1 MKKQCGAFAGLCL
14 LFTGIGFAGTGLAN
28 AQDAKPN
35 LTPPN
40 VLVVQVEM
48 LKPGMASTAHQKS
61 ESAFVQA
68 MEKAKSPDHYFAA
81 NSMSGPSRAL
91 FFLAFDSFADWE
103 KSNTAMMNDASLAS
117 DLDSAMQADGKLL
130 TSFGTIVF
138 RYEPEMSVSP
148 NVDLAQMRYMEIT
161 VIDIKPGHEAEWRE
175 LAKLH
180 NEVYGN
186 VPNTHFAMWEE
197 YFGNE
202 GGVYIATSPLKSLA
216 ELDERRVAAHKA
228 WEATSADKKK
238 KMGDLEA
245 SAFASI
251 HTNLYAMDPKMS
263 YAPDRWKTA
272 SPDFW
277 GKQ

>member
-1 MKKQCGAFAGLCL
+1 MKKQYGAFAGLCL
-14 LFTGIGFAGTGLAN
+14 LFTGIGFAGSGLAT
-28 AQDAKPN
+28 AQDSKPD

-40 VLVVQVEM
+40 VLVVESEM
-48 LKPGMASTAHQKS
+48 LKPGMAGMVHQKS

-68 MEKAKSPDHYFAA
+68 MQKAKSPEHYFAA
-81 NSMSGPSRAL
+81 TSMSGPSRAL
-91 FFLAFDSFADWE
+91 FFLPYDSFADWE
-103 KSNTAMMNDASLAS
+103 KSNEAMMSDSSLAA
-117 DLDSAMQADGKLL
+117 DFDSATQADGKLL
-130 TSFGTIVF
+130 ESFTTIVF
-138 RYEPEMSVSP
+138 RYEPDISVSP
-148 NVDLAQMRYMEIT
+148 NVDLAQMRYVEIT
-161 VIDIKPGHEAEWRE
+161 VIDIKPGHEAEWKE

-180 NEVYGN
+180 NEVYGQ

-202 GGVYIATSPLKSLA
+202 GGVYIATAPLKSLA
-216 ELDERRVAAHKA
+216 EIDEHRVAAEKA
-228 WEATSADKKK
+228 WAGTSEDKKK

-245 SAFASI
+245 SAFDSI
-251 HTNLYAMDPKMS
+251 HTNLYSMDPKMS

>member
-14 LFTGIGFAGTGLAN
+14 LFTGIGFAGSGFAT
-28 AQDAKPN
+28 AQDKKPD

-40 VLVVQVEM
+40 VLVVQREM
-48 LKPGMASTAHQKS
+48 VKPGMAGMAHQKS

-68 MEKAKSPDHYFAA
+68 MQKAKSPDHYFAA
-81 NSMSGPSRAL
+81 TSMSGPSRAL
-91 FFLAFDSFADWE
+91 FFLAYDSFADWE
-103 KSNTAMMNDASLAS
+103 KSNAAMMGDSTLATDS
-117 DLDSAMQADGKLL
+117 DSAMEADGKLL
-130 TSFGTIVF
+130 TSFSTMVF
-138 RYEPEMSVSP
+138 RYRPDLSISP
-148 NVDLAQMRYMEIT
+148 SVDLAQMRFIEIT
-161 VIDIKPGHEAEWRE
+161 VIDIKPGHEAEWKE

-180 NEVYGN
+180 NEVYGQ

-197 YFGNE
+197 YFGDE
-202 GGVYIATSPLKSLA
+202 GGVYIATAPLKSLA
-216 ELDERRVAAHKA
+216 EIDEHRVAAEKA
-228 WEATSADKKK
+228 WAAADSDKKK

-245 SAFASI
+245 SAFASV

>member
-1 MKKQCGAFAGLCL
+1 MKKQYGAFAGLCL
-14 LFTGIGFAGTGLAN
+14 LFTGIGFAGLGLAN

-40 VLVVQVEM
+40 ILVVQVEM
-48 LKPGMASTAHQKS
+48 LKPGMGGMAHQKS

-68 MEKAKSPDHYFAA
+68 MQKAKSPDHYFAA
-81 NSMSGPSRAL
+81 SSMSGPSRAL
-91 FFLAFDSFADWE
+91 FFIPYDSFADWE
-103 KSNTAMMNDASLAS
+103 KSNTAMMS
-117 DLDSAMQADGKLL
+117 DSTLGADFDGAMQADGKLL

-138 RYEPEMSVSP
+138 RYEPDLSISP
-148 NVDLAQMRYMEIT
+148 NVDLADMRFVEIT
-161 VIDIKPGHEAEWRE
+161 VIQIKPGHEAEWKE

-180 NEVYGN
+180 NEVYGQ

-197 YFGNE
+197 YFGND
-202 GGVYIATSPLKSLA
+202 GGEYIATAPMKSLA
-216 ELDERRVAAHKA
+216 EIDEHRVAAEKA
-228 WEATSADKKK
+228 WAATDSEKKK
-238 KMGDLEA
+238 KMGELEA

-251 HTNLYAMDPKMS
+251 HTNLYSLDPKMS

>member
-1 MKKQCGAFAGLCL
+1 MKKQLGTLAGVCC
-14 LFTGIGFAGTGLAN
+14 LFTAFGIAGSGVAN

-40 VLVVQVEM
+40 VLVVQREM
-48 LKPGMASTAHQKS
+48 VKPGLAGMAHQKS

-81 NSMSGPSRAL
+81 VSMSGPSRAL
-91 FFLAFDSFADWE
+91 FFLGYDSFADWE
-103 KSNTAMMNDASLAS
+103 KSTTAMMNDTSLAT
-117 DLDSAMQADGKLL
+117 DMDEAMQADGKLL
-130 TSFGTIVF
+130 SSYSTMVF
-138 RYEPEMSVSP
+138 RYEPDLSISP
-148 NVDLAQMRYMEIT
+148 NVDLAQMRFMEIT
-161 VIDIKPGHEAEWRE
+161 VIDIKPGHGAEWKE

-180 NEVYGN
+180 DEVYGQ

-197 YFGNE
+197 YFGDE
-202 GGVYIATSPLKSLA
+202 GGVYIATSPMKSLA
-216 ELDERRVAAHKA
+216 EIDEHRAAAQKA
-228 WEATSADKKK
+228 WAATSADKKK

-251 HTNLYAMDPKMS
+251 HANLYSMDPKMS

>member
-1 MKKQCGAFAGLCL
+1 MKKQFGMLAGLC
-14 LFTGIGFAGTGLAN
+14 FMFAGIGLAGSGLAT
-28 AQDAKPN
+28 AQDKKPD

-40 VLVVQVEM
+40 ILVVQREM
-48 LKPGMASTAHQKS
+48 VKPGLAGMAHQKS

-81 NSMSGPSRAL
+81 TSMSGPSRAL
-91 FFLAFDSFADWE
+91 FFLAYDSFADWE
-103 KSNTAMMNDASLAS
+103 KSNAAMMGDSTLAT
-117 DLDSAMQADGKLL
+117 DFDSAMEADGKLL
-130 TSFGTIVF
+130 TSFSTIVF
-138 RYEPEMSVSP
+138 HYEPDLSISP
-148 NVDLAQMRYMEIT
+148 NVDLAQMRFLEIT
-161 VIDIKPGHEAEWRE
+161 VIDIKPGHEAEWKE

-180 NEVYGN
+180 NEVYGQ

-197 YFGNE
+197 YFGDE
-202 GGVYIATSPLKSLA
+202 GGVYIATAPLKSLA
-216 ELDERRVAAHKA
+216 EIDEHQVAAQKA
-228 WEATSADKKK
+228 WAAADSDKKK

>member
-14 LFTGIGFAGTGLAN
+14 LFTGIGLAGSGIAT
-28 AQDAKPN
+28 AQDSKPN

-40 VLVVQVEM
+40 VLVVESEM
-48 LKPGMASTAHQKS
+48 LKPGMAGMAHQKT

-68 MEKAKSPDHYFAA
+68 MTKAKSPEHYFAA
-81 NSMSGPSRAL
+81 TSMSGPSRAL
-91 FFLAFDSFADWE
+91 FFLPYDSFADWE
-103 KSNTAMMNDASLAS
+103 KSNAAMMSDSTLAAEF
-117 DLDSAMQADGKLL
+117 DSAMQADGKLL
-130 TSFGTIVF
+130 ESFTTIVF
-138 RYEPEMSVSP
+138 RYEPDMSVSP

-161 VIDIKPGHEAEWRE
+161 VIDIKPGHEAEWKE

-180 NEVYGN
+180 NEVYGQ

-202 GGVYIATSPLKSLA
+202 GGVYIATAPLKDLA
-216 ELDERRVAAHKA
+216 EIDAHRTAAMKA
-228 WEATSADKKK
+228 WAAASAETKKR
-238 KMGDLEA
+238 MGDLEA

-251 HTNLYAMDPKMS
+251 HTNLYSMDPKMS

>member
-1 MKKQCGAFAGLCL
+1 MKKQCGVFAGVCL
-14 LFTGIGFAGTGLAN
+14 LFTGIGLAGSGLAT
-28 AQDAKPN
+28 AQDAKPD

-40 VLVVQVEM
+40 ILVVESEM
-48 LKPGMASTAHQKS
+48 LKPGMSGMAHQKS

-68 MEKAKSPDHYFAA
+68 MQKAKSPEHYFGAS
-81 NSMSGPSRAL
+81 SMSGPSRAL
-91 FFLAFDSFADWE
+91 FFLPYDSFADWE
-103 KSNTAMMNDASLAS
+103 KSNAGMMNDATLATEF
-117 DLDSAMQADGKLL
+117 DGAMQADGKLL
-130 TSFGTIVF
+130 ESFTTMVF
-138 RYEPEMSVSP
+138 RYEPDLSVSP
-148 NVDLAQMRYMEIT
+148 GVDLAQMRYFEIT

-180 NEVYGN
+180 NEVYGQ

-202 GGVYIATSPLKSLA
+202 GGVYIATAPMKSLA
-216 ELDERRVAAHKA
+216 EIDEHHAAAEKA
-228 WEATSADKKK
+228 WAAADSDKKK
-238 KMGDLEA
+238 KMQDLEA

-251 HTNLYAMDPKMS
+251 HTNLYSMDPKMS
-263 YAPDRWKTA
+263 YPPDRWKTA